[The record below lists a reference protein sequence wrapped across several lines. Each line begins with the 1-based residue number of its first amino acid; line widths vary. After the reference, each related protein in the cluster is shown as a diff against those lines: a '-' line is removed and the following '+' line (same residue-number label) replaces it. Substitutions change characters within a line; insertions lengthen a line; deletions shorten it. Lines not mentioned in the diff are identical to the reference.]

1 MPVKKAENTGSE
13 KTAFDTLAPGDE
25 TLDYTDLDYSTL
37 DWDRLTTSAIEIDA
51 GWDE

>member
-1 MPVKKAENTGSE
+1 MPVKKVTAE

-25 TLDYTDLDYSTL
+25 TLDYPDLDYSTL
-37 DWDRLTTSAIEIDA
+37 DWDRLTNPANEIEVDA